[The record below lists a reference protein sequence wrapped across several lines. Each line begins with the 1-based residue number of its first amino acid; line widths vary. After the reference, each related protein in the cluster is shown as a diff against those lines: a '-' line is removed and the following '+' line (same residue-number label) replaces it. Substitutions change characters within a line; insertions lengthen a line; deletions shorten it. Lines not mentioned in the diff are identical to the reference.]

1 MNESL
6 MLFAIGI
13 NKFTVNNWEE
23 KKPKLLE
30 LIKLSDDDV
39 AFLDAKEC
47 KTDYFK
53 YNTRPPYFDEFCNIM
68 AEELDEIVQVFT
80 EGLADRYRGECPV
93 KSLDY
98 WQLWSQQY
106 TQGEHHGAHNHGMMN
121 LSCVLYVEFDEK
133 EHLGTSFYSPFPNP
147 YYGTIHKAQPPVKEG
162 EIIVFPSL
170 LLHECPVNPSKKQ
183 RTIMS
188 FNIPMA

>member
-1 MNESL
+1 MYLTQFWLDLPYE
-6 MLFAIGI
+6 I
-13 NKFTVNNWEE
+13 
-23 KKPKLLE
+23 KKNTCGT
-30 LIKLSDDDV
+30 SRS
-39 AFLDAKEC
+39 
-47 KTDYFK
+47 TDWWFRIYVLCDFEQIP
-53 YNTRPPYFDEFCNIM
+53 NFGPYFDEFCNIM
-68 AEELDEIVQVFT
+68 AEELDEIVEVFT

>member
-1 MNESL
+1 MC
-6 MLFAIGI
+6 I
-13 NKFTVNNWEE
+13 
-23 KKPKLLE
+23 
-30 LIKLSDDDV
+30 
-39 AFLDAKEC
+39 
-47 KTDYFK
+47 
-53 YNTRPPYFDEFCNIM
+53 R
-68 AEELDEIVQVFT
+68 
-80 EGLADRYRGECPV
+80 DRYRGECPV